1 MQQFGQSF
9 ILALKSIKRSKMRAF
24 LTMLGI
30 IIGIAAVIIITSLG
44 NGLQTYMTDAFDSM
58 GTNLITVNVSS
69 RGTRSVNPDDMFNL
83 ATDNPDVLEA
93 VSPSVTHTGE
103 VTCGGTTTDNT
114 TSITGVSEYY
124 NVMKGYD
131 LTDGRF
137 LSYMDI
143 KSRNKVCVIGTY
155 VANTL
160 FGNKSAVGQTLKIG
174 GNTFTVIGTLAEIG
188 DSSESSSDDCIYI
201 PYSTAQKLSR
211 SGRISS
217 YTFSVTEP
225 DKSDDAKTV
234 LENELYEI
242 FQSDSYY
249 TVTSLSEMLDTINS
263 MMDMV
268 ITILS
273 AIAAISLAVGGV
285 GIMNIMLVSVT
296 ERTREI
302 GIRKSLGAK
311 RRNILSQFVIEA
323 MTISALGGILGMI
336 TGVMIAYPVGN
347 LFDITAV
354 PKMSTVLLAFSIS
367 VAIGILFGY
376 LPASKASKLNP
387 IDALRH
393 D

>member
-1 MQQFGQSF
+1 MQQLGQSF

-30 IIGIAAVIIITSLG
+30 IIGIAAVIVITSLG
-44 NGLQTYMTDAFDSM
+44 NGLQTYMTEAFDSM
-58 GTNLITVNVSS
+58 GTNLLTVTVSN
-69 RGTRSVNPDDMFNL
+69 RGTRSVDTDDMFKL
-83 ATDNPDVLEA
+83 ASDNPDTLEA
-93 VSPSVTHTGE
+93 VSPTVTYSGE
-103 VTCGGTTTDNT
+103 VTSGSSTTDST
-114 TSITGVSEYY
+114 TSVTGVSESY
-124 NVMKGYD
+124 NIMKGYD

-137 LSYMDI
+137 LNYMDI
-143 KSRNKVCVIGTY
+143 KGRHKVCVIGTY

-160 FGNKSAVGQTLKIG
+160 FGNESAVGQTLKIG
-174 GNTFTVIGTLAEIG
+174 GNTFTVIGTLAEIS
-188 DSSESSSDDCIYI
+188 DSSESSSDDCVYI
-201 PYSTAQKLSR
+201 PYSTAQKLSK
-211 SGRISS
+211 SGIISS
-217 YTFSVTEP
+217 YTFSITEQ
-225 DKSDDAKTV
+225 DKAKQAKAV
-234 LENELYEI
+234 LENALYEI
-242 FQSDSYY
+242 FQSDDYY
-249 TVTSLSEMLDTINS
+249 TVTSLSEILDIINT
-263 MMDMV
+263 MMDMTV
-268 ITILS
+268 TILS

-336 TGVMIAYPVGN
+336 TGVMISYPVGN
-347 LFDITAV
+347 LFDLTAV
-354 PKMSTVLLAFSIS
+354 PKASTIALAFSIS
-367 VAIGILFGY
+367 VAIGVLFGY

>member
-1 MQQFGQSF
+1 MQQLGQSF

-30 IIGIAAVIIITSLG
+30 IIGIAAVIVITSLG
-44 NGLQTYMTDAFDSM
+44 NGLQTYMTESFESM
-58 GTNLITVNVSS
+58 GTNLLTVTVSS
-69 RGTRSVNPDDMFNL
+69 RGTRSVDADDMFEL
-83 ATDNPDVLEA
+83 VSDNPDTIEA
-93 VSPSVTHTGE
+93 VSPTVTYSGE
-103 VTCGGTTTDNT
+103 VTCGSTTTDNT
-114 TSITGVSEYY
+114 TSITGVSESY
-124 NVMKGYD
+124 NIMKGYD

-137 LSYMDI
+137 LGYMDI
-143 KSRNKVCVIGTY
+143 KGRHKVCVIGTY
-155 VANTL
+155 VAKTL
-160 FGNKSAVGQTLKIG
+160 FGNESAVGQTLKIG
-174 GNTFTVIGTLAEIG
+174 GNTFTIIGTLAEIG
-188 DSSESSSDDCIYI
+188 DSTESSSDDCVYI

-211 SGRISS
+211 SGTISS
-217 YTFSVTEP
+217 YTFSITEQ
-225 DKSDDAKTV
+225 DKANRAKTS
-234 LENELYEI
+234 LENALYEI
-242 FQSDSYY
+242 FQSDDYY
-249 TVTSLSEMLDTINS
+249 TVTSLSELLDTINT

-323 MTISALGGILGMI
+323 MTISALGGIVGMI
-336 TGVMIAYPVGN
+336 TGVMISYPVGN
-347 LFDITAV
+347 LFDLTAV
-354 PKMSTVLLAFSIS
+354 PKASTIALAFSIS
-367 VAIGILFGY
+367 VAIGVVFGY

-387 IDALRH
+387 IDALHH